1 MAPGSTL
8 QHTSQSRTKQNMAE
22 MTNLPSLEILY
33 GFYLLPELVP
43 PAFDEEACMEQRQQP
58 TPLTQ
63 IHPEMTE
70 RNPPGNQQQLQV

>member
-8 QHTSQSRTKQNMAE
+8 QQTSQSRTNQNTAV
-22 MTNLPSLEILY
+22 LPNPPLEN
-33 GFYLLPELVP
+33 FNESYLLPELVP

-63 IHPEMTE
+63 IHPEMIE
-70 RNPPGNQQQLQV
+70 RNPPRKQQQIQI